1 MRQTMCIGR
10 GEHPSLSKS
19 AASKTLWRLHQV
31 RMLATAMRALTDK
44 VAFLRSSTFGMDDDS
59 AALLDGYPNGDAG
72 TPPA

>member
-1 MRQTMCIGR
+1 
-10 GEHPSLSKS
+10 
-19 AASKTLWRLHQV
+19 
-31 RMLATAMRALTDK
+31 MLATAMRALTDK